1 MSYIDFIAK
10 KHKLPFEKT
19 KSFWEKSKNE
29 VGPETNDPI
38 YWARVLAVFKRM
50 LSECQSRL

>member
-29 VGPETNDPI
+29 IGPETDDPI

-50 LSECQSRL
+50 LSECRSRL